1 MELEKYIKVVRE
13 AINTGYYDVQDALM
27 NRDESLKR
35 LKDKGWKDDE
45 TAYQQEYQKIIDTF
59 NQEIADAQA
68 KYEEKVQEEKDGY
81 MKEVKEFYASDGS
94 RIDLNFMN
102 LIKAEL
108 PLTAEEITDAIT
120 RFIDNPTMLRVINKY
135 VSEHNAHSF
144 DHAKV
149 KLDQEYEIALH
160 KAGQMGKIEKRIFE
174 TFVTIATDGL
184 NHPDE
189 SYTMHQANLDLYEKN
204 AILDLLKSKIFIDEE
219 TKERIDQVTI
229 ERDAADK
236 VGKEAIKNAVNS
248 IRTSRTFTR
257 IQ

>member
-13 AINTGYYDVQDALM
+13 EINTGYYDVQDALM

-68 KYEEKVQEEKDGY
+68 KYEEKVQEEKEGY

-108 PLTAEEITDAIT
+108 PLTVEEITDAVIQNA
-120 RFIDNPTMLRVINKY
+120 DNPTMIRLIHKYVLERNAHLPEHKRIKLENKY
-135 VSEHNAHSF
+135 QAAFYKADSHGKKEEKIFDTFIGLAAYAIKYPSENYTIYWQ
-144 DHAKV
+144 
-149 KLDQEYEIALH
+149 KLDEYEEDAILELL
-160 KAGQMGKIEKRIFE
+160 KATLIIDDQTQERINEIEAQRIE
-174 TFVTIATDGL
+174 R
-184 NHPDE
+184 N
-189 SYTMHQANLDLYEKN
+189 NEKN
-204 AILDLLKSKIFIDEE
+204 K
-219 TKERIDQVTI
+219 
-229 ERDAADK
+229 
-236 VGKEAIKNAVNS
+236 GKTPDFFHGVY
-248 IRTSRTFTR
+248 TFS
-257 IQ
+257 

>member
-1 MELEKYIKVVRE
+1 MELEKYIKKTKEV
-13 AINTGYYDVQDALM
+13 INSAYLGIQDALM
-27 NRDESLKR
+27 KNEESQKKLR
-35 LKDKGWKDDE
+35 SKGWSYEE
-45 TAYQQEYQKIIDTF
+45 TAYQQEYQKIVETF
-59 NQEIADAQA
+59 KQEIADAVA
-68 KYEEKVQEEKDGY
+68 ICRSKIQEQKDGY

-135 VSEHNAHSF
+135 VSERNAHSF

-174 TFVTIATDGL
+174 TFVTIATGGL

>member
-59 NQEIADAQA
+59 NQEIADTQA
-68 KYEEKVQEEKDGY
+68 RYEKKLQEQKDGY

-108 PLTAEEITDAIT
+108 PLTVEEITDAVVQNA
-120 RFIDNPTMLRVINKY
+120 DNPTMIRVIHMFNF
-135 VSEHNAHSF
+135 HR
-144 DHAKV
+144 D
-149 KLDQEYEIALH
+149 
-160 KAGQMGKIEKRIFE
+160 IFRSGLE
-174 TFVTIATDGL
+174 TL
-184 NHPDE
+184 
-189 SYTMHQANLDLYEKN
+189 M
-204 AILDLLKSKIFIDEE
+204 
-219 TKERIDQVTI
+219 
-229 ERDAADK
+229 
-236 VGKEAIKNAVNS
+236 
-248 IRTSRTFTR
+248 
-257 IQ
+257 

>member
-27 NRDESLKR
+27 DRDESLKR

-68 KYEEKVQEEKDGY
+68 KYEEKVQEEKEGY

-108 PLTAEEITDAIT
+108 PLTVEEITDAVIQNA
-120 RFIDNPTMLRVINKY
+120 DNPTMIRLIHKYVLERNAHLPEHKRIKLENKY
-135 VSEHNAHSF
+135 QAALLDGGICKMNNFSKQLESF
-144 DHAKV
+144 EDEKSYKKFKKDFFSKENV
-149 KLDQEYEIALH
+149 QYMNYVDTLKKRYNTNYFDEKLL
-160 KAGQMGKIEKRIFE
+160 GKI
-174 TFVTIATDGL
+174 TDREYNHYIKLL
-184 NHPDE
+184 NNTPI
-189 SYTMHQANLDLYEKN
+189 YKN
-204 AILDLLKSKIFIDEE
+204 SDYK
-219 TKERIDQVTI
+219 
-229 ERDAADK
+229 
-236 VGKEAIKNAVNS
+236 
-248 IRTSRTFTR
+248 
-257 IQ
+257 

>member
-1 MELEKYIKVVRE
+1 MELEKYIKKTKEV
-13 AINTGYYDVQDALM
+13 INSAYFGIQDALM
-27 NRDESLKR
+27 KNEESQKKLR
-35 LKDKGWKDDE
+35 SKGWSYKE
-45 TAYQQEYQKIIDTF
+45 TAYQQEYQKIVETF
-59 NQEIADAQA
+59 KQETADAVA
-68 KYEEKVQEEKDGY
+68 ICKSKIQEQKDGY

-135 VSEHNAHSF
+135 VSERNTHSF

-174 TFVTIATDGL
+174 TFVTTATAGL

-189 SYTMHQANLDLYEKN
+189 SYTMCQANLDLYEKN